1 MNVYV
6 TTFDSGYLSRAVVLA
21 ESFARHCADAELYL
35 CCMDDEAYA
44 AMSELALPK
53 TVPVAH
59 DAFAPAELASL
70 RPLRS
75 AGEYCWTSKPFILEY
90 ALARRPAAQW
100 TVYLDTDTMVFG
112 ELSAPLAAEPGLDAL
127 FTPHNLSPEFAVY
140 AKHVG
145 RFNAGYAAFHNSD
158 GGRAALAEWRRL
170 CVASCSFEPTD
181 STFAD
186 QRYLDDLAARWRCEP
201 RSGHPGLNAAPW
213 NIGGYRVSVEGRSAL
228 LDGDPLRLYHFQG
241 LRVLGDW
248 LFELYIGN
256 YKLPSVARAAIYAP
270 YIEGLKRAERLVRSR
285 FRRLAARHERK
296 TTAREAARVVR
307 RVLRGYGNLAVVL

>member
-21 ESFARHCADAELYL
+21 ESFARHCADAELFLY
-35 CCMDDEAYA
+35 CMDDAAYA

-53 TVPVAH
+53 TVSIAH
-59 DAFAPAELASL
+59 DSFALAELASL

-75 AGEYCWTSKPFILEY
+75 AGEYCWTAKPFILEH
-90 ALARRPAAQW
+90 ALGRAPAAEW
-100 TVYLDTDTMVFG
+100 AVYLDTDTMVFG
-112 ELSAPLAAEPGLDAL
+112 ELSGPLAAEPGLDAL
-127 FTPHNLSPEFAVY
+127 FTPHNLSPEFAIY

-145 RFNAGYAAFHNSD
+145 RFNAGYAAFRNSA

-201 RSGHPGLNAAPW
+201 SRTHPGLNAAPW
-213 NIGGYRVSVEGRSAL
+213 NIGAYRLSAAGKGTL
-228 LDGDPLRLYHFQG
+228 LDGHPLLLYHFQG
-241 LRVLGDW
+241 LRVLGSR
-248 LFELYIGN
+248 LFDLYVGN
-256 YKLPSVARAAIYAP
+256 YKLPPVARASIYRP
-270 YIEGLKRAERLVRSR
+270 YIRGLRRAERLVRSR
-285 FRRLAARHERK
+285 FRPSATRRAASA
-296 TTAREAARVVR
+296 TLLDTARGLR